1 MERVSVNDAQ
11 TTGNGRLLC
20 STGALSRFPD
30 LTDQARIIAAL
41 PDLRADGF
49 EILVYDSWY
58 GTLER
63 MAQLLL
69 DLDLR
74 YPAIHAEKEIG
85 PLLATGA
92 REDRDEA
99 MRRWRLNCVFAQS
112 IDARIAVLHL
122 WGLPCADDCLDR
134 QLACLPDLLDLA
146 DEYGVVLACETI
158 PCRAHDPLSNVAAA
172 VRRDPRTRV
181 ALDTEFLAMHGQ
193 LDDALAADW
202 LWGRPDLVRQL
213 HIKDYDRQATNGD
226 GQRRYLH
233 PGEGAIDFP
242 WFFRQLDERGFS
254 GNVSL
259 EAPAMR
265 GGEEIDVAKVNA
277 SLDRIRTWLT

>member
-1 MERVSVNDAQ
+1 MEREAVSDGQ
-11 TTGNGRLLC
+11 KTMCGRLLC

-41 PDLRADGF
+41 PELRAGGF

-63 MAQLLL
+63 MAQSLLEL
-69 DLDLR
+69 ELR

-85 PLLATGA
+85 PLLATGD

-99 MRRWRLNCVFAQS
+99 MRRWRLNCVFGQS
-112 IDARIAVLHL
+112 INATVAVFHL
-122 WGLPCADDCLDR
+122 WGLPCADDCLER
-134 QLACLPDLLDLA
+134 QFACLPALLDVA
-146 DEYGVVLACETI
+146 DEYGLTLAVETI
-158 PCRAHDPLSNVAAA
+158 PCRTHDPLRNVAAA

-193 LDDALAADW
+193 LDDALDADW
-202 LWGRPDLVRQL
+202 LWEHPGLVCHL
-213 HIKDYDRQATNGD
+213 HIKDYNGRTTDCD
-226 GQRRYLH
+226 GQRRYLR
-233 PGEGAIDFP
+233 PGEGEIDFP
-242 WFFRQLDERGFS
+242 RLFCRLRERGFS

-265 GGEEIDVAKVNA
+265 GGEEVDVAKINA
-277 SLDRIRTWLT
+277 SLGRIRTWLT